1 MGKCLFP
8 SIVENNLRQS
18 VFNIFVE
25 QLFGLVNCDKSNE
38 KFNFERKV
46 NNAIVNSLKT
56 FCSKLITKR
65 SHKRKYALNIVVLA
79 ATYDSI
85 LKKNQKLGNVWE
97 YRDVPKK

>member
-38 KFNFERKV
+38 KFNFERIV

-65 SHKRKYALNIVVLA
+65 SHKLFLQLHTIPFF
-79 ATYDSI
+79 
-85 LKKNQKLGNVWE
+85 KKSE
-97 YRDVPKK
+97 IR